1 MKQVKST
8 SKLAEADYKLAEA
21 AYKEGYANATEEI
34 LDELHDALYGDLEH
48 GVAWLNDKAAT
59 DFATSYPSLNKFVG
73 WLSDLEDELTEEE
86 EDND

>member
-8 SKLAEADYKLAEA
+8 SKLAEA

-34 LDELHDALYGDLEH
+34 LDELHSALYGDLEN
-48 GVAWLNDKAAT
+48 GVAWLNDKAAA

-73 WLSDLEDELTEEE
+73 WLRNLEDELTEEE
-86 EDND
+86 ENHD